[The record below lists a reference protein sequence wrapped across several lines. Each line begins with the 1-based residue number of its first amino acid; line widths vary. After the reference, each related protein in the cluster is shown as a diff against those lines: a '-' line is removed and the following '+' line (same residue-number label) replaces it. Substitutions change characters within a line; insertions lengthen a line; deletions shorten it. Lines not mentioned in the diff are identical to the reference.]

1 MFENEK
7 YRRMRK
13 MEKEQKPK
21 KKKRLSETDVIIG
34 MLVGLPLCI
43 GLLYGF
49 AYLFYLICLL

>member
-1 MFENEK
+1 
-7 YRRMRK
+7 